1 MIATVQTAPRVVA
14 AGERAPE
21 ISLQSTSGAV
31 VTLAE
36 FRGKSPVLLA
46 FFPLAF
52 TSTCTAELC
61 AFSENFDQFTGRGVV
76 VLPISVDSVPTLK
89 EFKAKYA
96 MKTDLLSDFKREA
109 SRGYGVLRE
118 ETFFSERAYF
128 LIDRDGIVRWVHV
141 ESKLGDKRD
150 TGELLERIASL
161 G

>member
-1 MIATVQTAPRVVA
+1 MTATVQTAPPVVA

-21 ISLQSTSGAV
+21 LSLQSTSGAV

-61 AFSENFDQFTGRGVV
+61 AFSENFDQFTGKGVV

-128 LIDRDGIVRWVHV
+128 LIDRDGIVRWAHV

-150 TGELLERIASL
+150 NDELLERIASL